1 MLITIGYVQSKCKA
15 WLGIER
21 ISVKGKH
28 YVCFD
33 AILTLHNAYPLV
45 RRCVSKTASC

>member
-21 ISVKGKH
+21 IPVKRQTL
-28 YVCFD
+28 C
-33 AILTLHNAYPLV
+33 ILMLYSHSTMPIL
-45 RRCVSKTASC
+45 